1 MSATGMMKGFNRIFL
16 PWRND
21 TGKME
26 SEYANYCYNHAREV
40 PDSRR
45 RKSNEKRVL
54 TH

>member
-1 MSATGMMKGFNRIFL
+1 MSATGMMKDFNRIFL

-26 SEYANYCYNHAREV
+26 SEYANYYYKRAREV
-40 PDSRR
+40 PDSHR
-45 RKSNEKRVL
+45 RKSNGKRVS